1 LLFVNET
8 KCWSREKKIAVLGFK
23 IDKGFEEERIC
34 EGKMV
39 KNQAR
44 FIMVM

>member
-23 IDKGFEEERIC
+23 LIKDSKKREF
-34 EGKMV
+34 V
-39 KNQAR
+39 KAKWSKIR
-44 FIMVM
+44 HVLSW